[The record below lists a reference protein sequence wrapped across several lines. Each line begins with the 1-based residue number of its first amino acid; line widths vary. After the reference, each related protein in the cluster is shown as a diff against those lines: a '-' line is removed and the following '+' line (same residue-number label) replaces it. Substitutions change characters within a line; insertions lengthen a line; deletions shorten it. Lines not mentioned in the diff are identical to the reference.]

1 MSSVDNKLFTI
12 SSGVKAFKSAAE
24 INPNGAKTIFAAV
37 GLPLLAFIVIL
48 SSLPPC
54 ISVIPVTLKTA
65 KLSTVSFNISV
76 TLIF

>member
-1 MSSVDNKLFTI
+1 MLSVDVKLSTI

-24 INPNGAKTIFAAV
+24 AKPNGAKTIFAAV
-37 GLPLLAFIVIL
+37 GLPLLAFIVTL

-54 ISVIPVTLKTA
+54 ISVILVTLKTA